1 MRSLAQRA
9 NSEVLMIGYG
19 YCPRCGVPLAGSR
32 RASCGTCDSGN
43 RASAS
48 VIDLSYG
55 SRRARPAR
63 INGLLGVSA
72 GLIALIALGTYNSG
86 PSSSALS
93 PSSLSCSSSQR
104 AWTPLTLQAS
114 LDPDEQLQLELDG
127 TPFGVITVS
136 QYFQRLPNGTW
147 SEAASDTP
155 LAGCNGPHGQ
165 LAMGAHEYRLLDP
178 QRNLLA
184 AVAFTVMP

>member
-1 MRSLAQRA
+1 
-9 NSEVLMIGYG
+9 MIGYG
-19 YCPRCGVPLAGSR
+19 YCPRCGVPLAGTR

-63 INGLLGVSA
+63 INQLLGTFA
-72 GLIALIALGTYNSG
+72 GVIALIALGTYNSG
-86 PSSSALS
+86 PSSVALS
-93 PSSLSCSSSQR
+93 PLSVSCSTSQR
-104 AWTPLTLQAS
+104 VSTPVTLQAS
-114 LDPDEQLQLELDG
+114 VDPDEQLQLELDG

-136 QYFQRLPNGTW
+136 QYFQRLPSGTW
-147 SEAASDTP
+147 SEATSDAP
-155 LAGCNGPHGQ
+155 LAGCNGPDGQ
-165 LAMGAHEYRLLDP
+165 LAMGAHEYRLLDL
-178 QRNLLA
+178 QRNVLA